1 MSILELVKLI
11 VEIVGYKGKFYFN
24 KNMPSGQ
31 KRRVLST
38 KKLKSI
44 GWMPSFSLELGLR
57 KYYEWFKKE
66 Y

>member
-1 MSILELVKLI
+1 
-11 VEIVGYKGKFYFN
+11 
-24 KNMPSGQ
+24 MPSGQ

-38 KKLKSI
+38 KKLRLI
-44 GWMPSFSLELGLR
+44 GWKPKFSLEMGLR